1 MFKTLTRR
9 FNEWSRIRRD
19 IHRLRQL
26 DDNLLADLGIER
38 ERIASSVRRG
48 RK

>member
-1 MFKTLTRR
+1 MFKTLTQR
-9 FNEWSRIRRD
+9 FNEWSRVRRD

-26 DDNLLADLGIER
+26 DDSLLADLGIDR

-48 RK
+48 TK